1 MMYAVSLII
10 VLLGAGLL
18 ALGWH
23 AYQNHLEISRLRRN
37 GHRGLAC
44 RRLSQRGGVHP
55 EFLRTLAELCL
66 LLLLLLAAVLGWLG
80 AADPP
85 GW

>member
-18 ALGWH
+18 ALAWH

-37 GHRGLAC
+37 GHRRVAC
-44 RRLSQRGGVHP
+44 RHYRRGCVHP
-55 EFLRTLAELCL
+55 DFLRGLAELT
-66 LLLLLLAAVLGWLG
+66 LLAAVLGWLG

>member
-1 MMYAVSLII
+1 MMYAASLII

-37 GHRGLAC
+37 GHRRVAC
-44 RRLSQRGGVHP
+44 RRLSHRGCVP
-55 EFLRTLAELCL
+55 PDLLRCLAELCL
-66 LLLLLLAAVLGWLG
+66 LVLLLAAVLGWLG

>member
-18 ALGWH
+18 ALGWQ

-37 GHRGLAC
+37 GHRRVAC
-44 RRLSQRGGVHP
+44 RRLSERGGVHP
-55 EFLRTLAELCL
+55 DFLRALAELSL
-66 LLLLLLAAVLGWLG
+66 LVLLLAAVLGWLG

-85 GW
+85 VR